1 MASKKK
7 KTGERIKGEGG
18 REEREI
24 EKKREPSARMHPND
38 TRHISLV
45 CSMRSRTR
53 AKVRAGTTGR
63 VCDEVTN
70 IPLVNAAIR
79 ERQRTAVSHSVI
91 PPRPCPF
98 VSRYSRYTLFHEIC
112 IKFPDSVSSN

>member
-1 MASKKK
+1 
-7 KTGERIKGEGG
+7 
-18 REEREI
+18 
-24 EKKREPSARMHPND
+24 MHPND

-45 CSMRSRTR
+45 CSTRSRTR

-70 IPLVNAAIR
+70 IPPVNAAIR

-91 PPRPCPF
+91 PPRPVSIRVSVF
-98 VSRYSRYTLFHEIC
+98 TVHAVSRDLHQIPR
-112 IKFPDSVSSN
+112 